1 MKVDV
6 NDMTFSYGTHDVL
19 KDINIALEEPGLIC
33 IVGPNCVRKSTLIK
47 CINKICAL
55 SEGTVTIDGYD
66 IRDVTHKEL
75 SKVVG
80 YVPVV
85 ATDMFSMSV
94 LDTVL
99 MGRYPHQRMGST
111 SKLDLRIAMRSLRMM
126 GIEDLAMSGFNELS
140 AGQRQKV
147 AIARG
152 LAQTP
157 RLLIL
162 DEPTSNLD
170 VRHQIQVTELLHE
183 LAIKHGITVLMIS
196 HDLNISAK
204 YADKVIML
212 APPGVVYRIG
222 DAKEVFTEE
231 AIGAVYG
238 VECRIIDDGG
248 RPHIIL
254 GRPI

>member
-1 MKVDV
+1 M
-6 NDMTFSYGTHDVL
+6 
-19 KDINIALEEPGLIC
+19 
-33 IVGPNCVRKSTLIK
+33 
-47 CINKICAL
+47 
-55 SEGTVTIDGYD
+55 
-66 IRDVTHKEL
+66 
-75 SKVVG
+75 
-80 YVPVV
+80 
-85 ATDMFSMSV
+85 
-94 LDTVL
+94 
-99 MGRYPHQRMGST
+99 
-111 SKLDLRIAMRSLRMM
+111 
-126 GIEDLAMSGFNELS
+126 
-140 AGQRQKV
+140 
-147 AIARG
+147 
-152 LAQTP
+152 
-157 RLLIL
+157 
-162 DEPTSNLD
+162 
-170 VRHQIQVTELLHE
+170 HE